1 MSLSDHA
8 PVYNLCRF
16 CLMCRHTCP
25 VGRATKR
32 EATTPHGWAL
42 LIASV
47 DRGQMQWNA
56 DTADTLYQ
64 CAQCGLCYANCVT
77 DQPLPSAIAAAR
89 AQVFAAG
96 LAPQAVAE
104 VDARLKQWGN
114 PFAEAEPAPARP
126 RSLSAPGTSGPA
138 EAALFVGAAA
148 QHLRPETLAAARR
161 LLDALG
167 IPHTPIAQGLSSAYL
182 PFALGLWETARTLG
196 RAALQELLAV
206 GARRLIVLTPE
217 DRRAFTDA
225 LPELGLS
232 LPDGVEMVELM
243 SLLAEAAAAG
253 RLAFRPVAAALAYH
267 DPAHTPHFPGRS
279 AEARR
284 VLRALSGQPVRELF
298 WREGRAA
305 PGGSVGGLR
314 FTHPALA
321 EQMTRERLAE
331 AAATGA
337 DLLVTEDPAALAH
350 FDALADAASIRVAGV
365 YELLAQQLA

>member
-16 CLMCRHTCP
+16 CLMCRNTCP

-42 LIASV
+42 LISSV

-56 DTADTLYQ
+56 DSVDTLYM

-89 AQVFAAG
+89 ADVFTAG
-96 LAPQAVAE
+96 LAPAAVAE
-104 VDARLKQWGN
+104 VDARLRQWGN
-114 PFAEAEPAPARP
+114 PYQDHEPVPA
-126 RSLSAPGTSGPA
+126 AGTAGT
-138 EAALFVGAAA
+138 ALFVGAAA
-148 QHLRPETLAAARR
+148 HRLRPGALAAARR
-161 LLDALG
+161 LLEALG
-167 IPHTPIAQGLSSAYL
+167 IEHVPVAQGLSSAYL

-196 RAALQELLAV
+196 RAALQEITA
-206 GARRLIVLTPE
+206 ARCTRLVVLTPE
-217 DRRAFTDA
+217 DRRAFSDA
-225 LPELGLS
+225 LPELGLP
-232 LPDGVEMVELM
+232 LPDGVEVVELM
-243 SLLAEAAAAG
+243 TLLAEAVAAG
-253 RLAFRPVAAALAYH
+253 RLKFRPLEAALAYH

-284 VLRALSGQPVRELF
+284 VLAALLAPGADPRSPLRELF
-298 WREGRAA
+298 WREARAA

-350 FDALADAASIRVAGV
+350 FDAQAGAAPIRVAGL
-365 YELLAQQLA
+365 YELLAQHLA

>member
-42 LIASV
+42 LISSV
-47 DRGQMQWNA
+47 DRGQIQWNA
-56 DTADTLYQ
+56 DTVDTLYQ

-89 AQVFAAG
+89 AHVAAAG

-104 VDARLKQWGN
+104 VEARLREWGN
-114 PFAEAEPAPARP
+114 PFRAEAPRPAAGQ
-126 RSLSAPGTSGPA
+126 AP
-138 EAALFVGAAA
+138 AALFVGAAA
-148 QHLRPETLAAARR
+148 HHLRPAALAAARR

-167 IPHTPIAQGLSSAYL
+167 LAYVPIAQGLSSAYL
-182 PFALGLWETARTLG
+182 PFALGLPATARTLG
-196 RAALQELLAV
+196 QAALQELAAA
-206 GARRLIVLTPE
+206 GSTRLIVLTPE

-225 LPELGLS
+225 LPELGLP
-232 LPDGVEMVELM
+232 LPDGVVVVELM
-243 SLLAEAAAAG
+243 TLLAEAVAAG
-253 RLAFRPVAAALAYH
+253 RLQFRPVTPALTYH
-267 DPAHTPHFPGRS
+267 DPAHTPHFPGRA

-284 VLRALSGQPVRELF
+284 VLAALTPALRELF

-321 EQMTRERLAE
+321 EQLTRERLAE

-337 DLLVTEDPAALAH
+337 ELLVTEDPAALDH
-350 FDALADAASIRVAGV
+350 FEAQADPAVIRVAGL
-365 YELLAQQLA
+365 YELLAQQLV

>member
-25 VGRATKR
+25 VGRVTKR

-42 LIASV
+42 LISSV
-47 DRGQMQWNA
+47 DRGLARWNA
-56 DTADTLYQ
+56 DTADTLYM

-89 AQVFAAG
+89 AHVVTAG
-96 LAPQAVAE
+96 LAPEAVAQ
-104 VDARLKQWGN
+104 VDARLRQWGN
-114 PFAEAEPAPARP
+114 PFREAEPLPAVGTAP
-126 RSLSAPGTSGPA
+126 
-138 EAALFVGAAA
+138 AALFVGAAA
-148 QHLRPETLAAARR
+148 QHLRPGTLAAARR

-167 IPHTPIAQGLSSAYL
+167 VAYVPVAQGLSSAYL

-196 RAALQELLAV
+196 RAALQEITAV
-206 GARRLIVLTPE
+206 GATRLIVLAPE

-225 LPELGLS
+225 LPELGLP
-232 LPDGVEMVELM
+232 LPDGVDVVELM
-243 SLLAEAAAAG
+243 TLLAEAVAAG
-253 RLAFRPVAAALAYH
+253 RLRFRPVAAALTYH
-267 DPAHTPHFPGRS
+267 DPAHSPHFPGRS

-284 VLRALSGQPVRELF
+284 VLGALAGQPLRELF

-305 PGGSVGGLR
+305 PGGSVAGLR

-321 EQMTRERLAE
+321 EQMTRDRLAE

-350 FDALADAASIRVAGV
+350 FDSQAGAASIRVAGL